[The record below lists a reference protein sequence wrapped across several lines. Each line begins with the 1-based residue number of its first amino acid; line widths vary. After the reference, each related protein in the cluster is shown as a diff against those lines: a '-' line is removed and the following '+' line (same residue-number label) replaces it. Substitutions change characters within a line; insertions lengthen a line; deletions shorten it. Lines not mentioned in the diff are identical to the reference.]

1 MRVSVNLLKQFLDIE
16 ANENEIV
23 QLIKEHIGEVEYHH
37 NLEDDYKGIVIA
49 EIKQKEDHPDSDK
62 LGIYQIDYG
71 MSENIQVV
79 AGDRA
84 LEVGDKVAYIK
95 VGAVVPYSIYS
106 EPEPFVIKSIKLRGV
121 ESNGMLGSAKE
132 LNIGNDHERVM
143 VLPND
148 APVGTEFAK
157 YYELNDTVIEI
168 ENKALTNRG
177 DLFGVLGV
185 ARELSAIMGK
195 AFITPDWYTSPSIEI
210 GQEDNCL
217 KIKIEN
223 DAESLCPRYTAI
235 ALDNIEIKESPVW
248 LKSSLIKCGIKP
260 INNIVDITNYISILI
275 GQPLHA
281 FDYDKLVSNDP
292 NYTDTAYINIRMAK
306 YGEKILG
313 LDEKIYELNENIM
326 VIADSNHPIAIAG
339 VIGGHDTEV
348 DDSTKRIILESANFD
363 KSSIRRTSMQ
373 LGIFTDAAT
382 HFNHALDTQQCIPAL
397 LKAVELIQQISDSK
411 VASNIVDIQYLEY
424 KEKGIQMSINNM
436 NTVLG
441 TNISKE
447 EVTNILK
454 NLEYTVAEKEDL
466 LNITVP
472 SWRRDID
479 IKEDI
484 YEDIGRIYGFNNVD
498 IKLPE
503 KEIKPPR
510 ENKLFSTKRIVREV
524 LSNHGANEILTYSFT
539 DPELFNMSNLDA
551 NLAYRLKNP
560 LSKELSTMRTS
571 LLLSILAKAKEN
583 LERGIDKF
591 ALFEMNIAH
600 INKYVTEDNLPVEN
614 WYLSLLLTDRKGNGK
629 GSPYYATKI
638 YLEELFRKLNILNI
652 EYSLIAEHQEQ
663 GLPEYISNVLPMF
676 DPNTSAIISV
686 QGEILG
692 VVGELRYE
700 VRNNFKLPEYTS
712 AFELNIN
719 KLIGIPSNYKKY
731 REQPIYPTFT
741 QDLCFEMDDNVNYGD
756 IESVISTIIN
766 KDDLWGK
773 VECLDIY
780 KSDDESDKKRIT
792 YRIVVSNYKK
802 TLADKDIKEIVSKI
816 AKKIKV
822 SYSTD
827 IV

>member
-1 MRVSVNLLKQFLDIE
+1 
-16 ANENEIV
+16 
-23 QLIKEHIGEVEYHH
+23 
-37 NLEDDYKGIVIA
+37 
-49 EIKQKEDHPDSDK
+49 
-62 LGIYQIDYG
+62 

-95 VGAVVPYSIYS
+95 VDAVVPYSIYS

-195 AFITPDWYTSPSIEI
+195 SFITPDWYTSPSIEI

-217 KIKIEN
+217 KIKIKN

-339 VIGGHDTEV
+339 IIGGHDTEV

-363 KSSIRRTSMQ
+363 KSSIRKTSMQ

-382 HFNHALDTQQCIPAL
+382 HFKHAL
-397 LKAVELIQQISDSK
+397 
-411 VASNIVDIQYLEY
+411 
-424 KEKGIQMSINNM
+424 
-436 NTVLG
+436 
-441 TNISKE
+441 
-447 EVTNILK
+447 
-454 NLEYTVAEKEDL
+454 
-466 LNITVP
+466 
-472 SWRRDID
+472 
-479 IKEDI
+479 
-484 YEDIGRIYGFNNVD
+484 
-498 IKLPE
+498 
-503 KEIKPPR
+503 
-510 ENKLFSTKRIVREV
+510 
-524 LSNHGANEILTYSFT
+524 
-539 DPELFNMSNLDA
+539 
-551 NLAYRLKNP
+551 
-560 LSKELSTMRTS
+560 
-571 LLLSILAKAKEN
+571 
-583 LERGIDKF
+583 
-591 ALFEMNIAH
+591 
-600 INKYVTEDNLPVEN
+600 
-614 WYLSLLLTDRKGNGK
+614 
-629 GSPYYATKI
+629 
-638 YLEELFRKLNILNI
+638 ILNSVFQH
-652 EYSLIAEHQEQ
+652 YSKQ
-663 GLPEYISNVLPMF
+663 S
-676 DPNTSAIISV
+676 S
-686 QGEILG
+686 
-692 VVGELRYE
+692 
-700 VRNNFKLPEYTS
+700 
-712 AFELNIN
+712 
-719 KLIGIPSNYKKY
+719 
-731 REQPIYPTFT
+731 
-741 QDLCFEMDDNVNYGD
+741 
-756 IESVISTIIN
+756 
-766 KDDLWGK
+766 
-773 VECLDIY
+773 
-780 KSDDESDKKRIT
+780 
-792 YRIVVSNYKK
+792 
-802 TLADKDIKEIVSKI
+802 
-816 AKKIKV
+816 
-822 SYSTD
+822 
-827 IV
+827 